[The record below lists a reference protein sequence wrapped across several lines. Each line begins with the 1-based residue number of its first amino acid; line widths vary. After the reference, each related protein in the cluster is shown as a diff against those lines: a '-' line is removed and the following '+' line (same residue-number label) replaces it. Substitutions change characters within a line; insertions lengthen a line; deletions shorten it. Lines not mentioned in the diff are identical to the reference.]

1 MSVVTALSDWLVHS
15 NRRQS
20 GAWTQR
26 YECGVPVTELTPA
39 PPGRSGTT
47 VHFHPD
53 PVLVPPGLDVA
64 ELRRLGAGFDS
75 PLALEIEI

>member
-1 MSVVTALSDWLVHS
+1 
-15 NRRQS
+15 
-20 GAWTQR
+20 
-26 YECGVPVTELTPA
+26 
-39 PPGRSGTT
+39 